1 MKVRAKRSTSIIN
14 QQFREA
20 SLIARVFFIFSV
32 LLILVV
38 LAGGVYFIGGAVFLG
53 FFYPEM

>member
-1 MKVRAKRSTSIIN
+1 LKTIR

-20 SLIARVFFIFSV
+20 GMVARLFFIFSV

-38 LAGGVYFIGGAVFLG
+38 LAGGVYFIGGAMFLG
-53 FFYPEM
+53 FFYPEL